1 MPWYLY
7 RRGGWQ
13 IAVDA
18 VNAQDAAKTVRMQ
31 APGAQL
37 QGEFTPQTWDHPSM
51 ATAIVSERRQAQIS
65 ERARKERLEAGFG

>member
-18 VNAQDAAKTVRMQ
+18 MNAQDAAQTVRMQ
-31 APGAQL
+31 APGARL
-37 QGEFTPQTWDHPSM
+37 EGEFTPATWDHPSM

-65 ERARKERLEAGFG
+65 ERARKERLDAGFG